1 MRAVLA
7 GMILLPLL
15 SACVSTPDRRIEL
28 DALVGRS
35 EANAV
40 RVLGVP
46 DRSFEAGG
54 RRFLAF
60 VDRRSEAYGGGVGI
74 FGTYGYSYGGPGVL
88 AYDPGPAIYQRLC
101 ETTLEIAE
109 GSVASY
115 TLRGNACP

>member
-7 GMILLPLL
+7 GLILLPLL
-15 SACVSTPDRRIEL
+15 SGCVSAPDRRIAL
-28 DALVGRS
+28 DGLVGRS
-35 EANAV
+35 EADAV

-88 AYDPGPAIYQRLC
+88 AYDPGPAVFQRLC
-101 ETTLEIAE
+101 ETTLEIA
-109 GSVASY
+109 GGLVASY